1 MFRNIEDAKY
11 RFTYEI
17 LQQIINNGSLSD
29 GQGISVSF
37 SNDIILVSTHLGHEV
52 FVDCE
57 CLHTTIPKLP
67 FREIL
72 IEPALLH
79 GGVGDDECHLRQ
91 FFARVIALVISCC
104 AVPYVLDE
112 IFDSRFP
119 IFRFLTSIALSFS
132 IFSTTC

>member
-1 MFRNIEDAKY
+1 MFRNIEEATY
-11 RFTYEI
+11 RFTHEVLPQI
-17 LQQIINNGSLSD
+17 LRNGSLSD
-29 GQGISVSF
+29 GEGTSVDF

-52 FVDCE
+52 FFDCE

-79 GGVGDDECHLRQ
+79 GGIGDEECRLHQ
-91 FFARVIALVISCC
+91 FLSRVIALVISCC
-104 AVPYVLDE
+104 AVSYVLDK
-112 IFDSRFP
+112 IFDSRVL
-119 IFRFLTSIALSFS
+119 IFRFRMSITLSFS